1 MNAERIYLFRKTP
14 NEMVFLCRLYTEKNN
29 ETFGKLLISKDG
41 SPAIRTDKEWK
52 TSTFMMETKNF

>member
-41 SPAIRTDKEWK
+41 SPAIRTDKE
-52 TSTFMMETKNF
+52 